1 MLNIKKMPVLHRRK
15 RSNRSLAG
23 DIAIFLFLIILGAF
37 MALPLVYAV
46 VTAFKP
52 VEELFLFPPTFW
64 VKRPTVK
71 NFTSLFKLISNLSV
85 PFSRYIFNSLFIC
98 TVGTVGHMLIASM
111 AAYPLAKHNLRIKWF
126 FNVVVTAL
134 LFNGTVLWLP
144 TYVVIAKLGLIN
156 TYWSMII
163 PALPMPLGLF
173 LMKQFMEQLPTSV
186 IESASID
193 GASQMTILRKII
205 MPMVKPAWLTLLV
218 FAFQNIWNQNS
229 QGMIFDEELKTIIVA
244 MNNVS
249 TGSFIRA
256 GVSMA
261 GSLLLMI
268 PPILIFIFSQS
279 GIMETMAYSGVKE

>member
-1 MLNIKKMPVLHRRK
+1 MLNFKKIHIPRRK
-15 RSNRSLAG
+15 RLSSRTFGG
-23 DIAIFLFLIILGAF
+23 DMLIFIFLLALGAF
-37 MALPLVYAV
+37 MALPLIYAV

-52 VEELFLFPPTFW
+52 VEELFLFPPKFW
-64 VKRPTVK
+64 VKRPTIK
-71 NFTSLFKLISNLSV
+71 NFTNLFKLASNLSV
-85 PFSRYIFNSLFIC
+85 PFSRYIFNSIFIC
-98 TVGTVGHMLIASM
+98 AVGTVGHLLIASM
-111 AAYPLAKHNLRIKWF
+111 AAYPLAKHKLRVSWF
-126 FNVVVTAL
+126 FNVVVVAL

-173 LMKQFMEQLPTSV
+173 LMKQFMEQLPTSI
-186 IESASID
+186 IESANID
-193 GASQMTILRKII
+193 GAGQMTILWKII
-205 MPMVKPAWLTLLV
+205 MPAVKPAWLTLLV
-218 FAFQNIWNQNS
+218 FAFQNIWNQSS

-244 MNNVS
+244 MNNIS

-261 GSLLLMI
+261 GSLFLMI
-268 PPILIFIFSQS
+268 PPILIFMFSQS

>member
-1 MLNIKKMPVLHRRK
+1 MVNIKKTHIVRRRK
-15 RSNRSLAG
+15 LSSRSVAG
-23 DIAIFLFLIILGAF
+23 DVIIFLFLAFLGTF

-52 VEELFLFPPTFW
+52 IEELFVFPPTFW
-64 VKRPTVK
+64 VKRPTLK
-71 NFTSLFKLISNLSV
+71 NFVSLFKLVSNLSV
-85 PFSRYIFNSLFIC
+85 PFSRYVFNSFFIC
-98 TVGTVGHMLIASM
+98 MIGTVGHMLIASM
-111 AAYPLAKHNLRIKWF
+111 AAYLLAKYNLRIKWF
-126 FNVVVTAL
+126 FNVVVVAL

-163 PALPMPLGLF
+163 PSLPMPLGLF
-173 LMKQFMEQLPTSV
+173 LMKQFMEQLPTSI

-205 MPMVKPAWLTLLV
+205 MPAVKPAWLTLMV
-218 FAFQNIWNQNS
+218 FAFQNIWNQSS
-229 QGMIFDEELKTIIVA
+229 QGMIFDEELKTVTVA
-244 MNNVS
+244 MSNIA

-256 GVSMA
+256 GSSMA
-261 GSLLLMI
+261 GGLFLMI
-268 PPILIFIFSQS
+268 PPIIIFIISQS

>member
-1 MLNIKKMPVLHRRK
+1 MLKLKKVHFARRRK
-15 RSNRSLAG
+15 LSGRSMVG
-23 DIAIFLFLIILGAF
+23 DIIILLFFAVMGVF

-64 VKRPTVK
+64 VKRPTLK
-71 NFTSLFKLISNLSV
+71 NFTSLFKLASNLSV

-111 AAYPLAKHNLRIKWF
+111 AAYPLAKYNLRVKWF
-126 FNVVVTAL
+126 FNVVVVAL

-173 LMKQFMEQLPTSV
+173 LMKQFMEQLPTSI

-205 MPMVKPAWLTLLV
+205 MPAVKPAWLTLLV
-218 FAFQNIWNQNS
+218 FAFQNIWNQS
-229 QGMIFDEELKTIIVA
+229 SSGMIFDEELKNVIVA
-244 MNNVS
+244 MNNIS
-249 TGSFIRA
+249 TGSFIRT

-261 GSLLLMI
+261 GSLFLMI
-268 PPILIFIFSQS
+268 PPILFFIFSQS

>member
-1 MLNIKKMPVLHRRK
+1 MVNIKKTHIVRRRK
-15 RSNRSLAG
+15 LSSRSVAG
-23 DIAIFLFLIILGAF
+23 DVIIFLFLAFLGTF

-52 VEELFLFPPTFW
+52 IEELFVFPPTFW
-64 VKRPTVK
+64 VKRPTIK
-71 NFTSLFKLISNLSV
+71 NFVSLFKLVSNLSV
-85 PFSRYIFNSLFIC
+85 PFSRYVFNSFFIC
-98 TVGTVGHMLIASM
+98 IIGTVGHMLIASM

-126 FNVVVTAL
+126 FNVVVVAL

-163 PALPMPLGLF
+163 PSLPMPLGLF
-173 LMKQFMEQLPTSV
+173 LMKQFMEQLPISI

-205 MPMVKPAWLTLLV
+205 MPAVKPAWLTLMV
-218 FAFQNIWNQNS
+218 FAFQNIWNQSS
-229 QGMIFDEELKTIIVA
+229 QGMIFDEELKTVTVA
-244 MNNVS
+244 MSNIA

-256 GVSMA
+256 GSSMA
-261 GSLLLMI
+261 GGLFLMI
-268 PPILIFIFSQS
+268 PPIIIFIISQS

>member
-1 MLNIKKMPVLHRRK
+1 MLKLKKVHFARRRK
-15 RSNRSLAG
+15 LSGRSMVG
-23 DIAIFLFLIILGAF
+23 DIIILLFLAVMGVF

-64 VKRPTVK
+64 VKRPTLK
-71 NFTSLFKLISNLSV
+71 NFTSLFKLASNLSV

-111 AAYPLAKHNLRIKWF
+111 AAYPLAKYNLRVKWF
-126 FNVVVTAL
+126 FNVVVVAL

-144 TYVVIAKLGLIN
+144 TYVVIA
-156 TYWSMII
+156 
-163 PALPMPLGLF
+163 MPLGLF
-173 LMKQFMEQLPTSV
+173 LMKQFMEQLPTSI

-205 MPMVKPAWLTLLV
+205 MPAVKPAWLTLLV
-218 FAFQNIWNQNS
+218 FAFQNIWNQS
-229 QGMIFDEELKTIIVA
+229 SSGMIFDEELKTVIVA
-244 MNNVS
+244 MNNIS
-249 TGSFIRA
+249 TGSFIRT

-261 GSLLLMI
+261 GSLFLMI

>member
-1 MLNIKKMPVLHRRK
+1 
-15 RSNRSLAG
+15 
-23 DIAIFLFLIILGAF
+23 
-37 MALPLVYAV
+37 
-46 VTAFKP
+46 
-52 VEELFLFPPTFW
+52 
-64 VKRPTVK
+64 
-71 NFTSLFKLISNLSV
+71 
-85 PFSRYIFNSLFIC
+85 
-98 TVGTVGHMLIASM
+98 MLIASM
-111 AAYPLAKHNLRIKWF
+111 AAYPLAKYNLRVKWF
-126 FNVVVTAL
+126 FNVVVVAL

-173 LMKQFMEQLPTSV
+173 LMKQFMEQLPTSI

-205 MPMVKPAWLTLLV
+205 MPAVKPAWLTLLV
-218 FAFQNIWNQNS
+218 FAFQNIWNQS
-229 QGMIFDEELKTIIVA
+229 SSGMIFDEELKTVIVA
-244 MNNVS
+244 MNNIS
-249 TGSFIRA
+249 TGSFIRT

-261 GSLLLMI
+261 GSLFLMI